1 LPLTGEYA
9 VGIPVSSWMIL
20 DVPGITVEFIT
31 MALGLNALMYLSD
44 VLTNPPSKDMLYGG
58 NQGSR

>member
-9 VGIPVSSWMIL
+9 VGIPVFSWMIL

-31 MALGLNALMYLSD
+31 MTLGLNALMYLSD
-44 VLTNPPSKDMLYGG
+44 VLTNPSE
-58 NQGSR
+58 